1 MKKLLFIALVI
12 SSITSFSKSNM
23 DLTKTYTGP
32 GDSLKVI
39 LSVKSNDRNIND
51 NLRTTL
57 NSISGT
63 NVVAYCDN
71 HAVFMLILDK
81 TIIRDSNDLMVE
93 LKKLFPKTE
102 DLLSFKDGDFN
113 EFMKYCSPSNV
124 DDASNLKK
132 LATN

>member
-32 GDSLKVI
+32 GDSVKVI
-39 LSVKSNDRNIND
+39 LSIKHNDRNISD
-51 NLRTTL
+51 KLRSTL
-57 NSISGT
+57 NLLNGVS
-63 NVVAYCDN
+63 VVAYCDN

-81 TIIRDSNDLMVE
+81 TILRDSNDLVVE
-93 LKKLFPKTE
+93 LKKLFPKSE

-113 EFMKYCSPSNV
+113 EFTKYCSPSNV
-124 DDASNLKK
+124 DDAGNLKK